1 MELIWHDVLHAIRAL
16 IKHRGYS
23 AFAILTL
30 GLGIGANVG
39 IFNVFGSL
47 LSPALPVPRSS
58 ELVEVAS
65 RSTSTQPAGKGLSW
79 PAYLEYVNA
88 RLNALP
94 ELAAYDPHL
103 TAEIGRGNETVSA
116 RVTAVTGNYFGLLQV
131 HAFRGRVINEQDD
144 DPNSVGDV
152 VLLSHR
158 CWRDLFGGRAEALG
172 TELRV
177 NETTYTIIGVAPA
190 TFTGVDPENSPD
202 IWIPLSRASRSNPT
216 LRLMMSDVTSTPVRV
231 FGRLTQ
237 GASVLQARDQLKIV
251 AGQLGS
257 GKSQRMGWRNIGKRP
272 VPNYWEK
279 PWPDIVLM
287 DNARKE
293 AVRNTSLLV
302 FAVAGSILVL
312 VAGNLTSILLARTE
326 RRSREFAIRIA
337 LGASKWRI
345 IRGILIESFLVS
357 GLGAVVGLIFA
368 FFFIRLVI
376 GLSPEDIRW
385 HKTIATG
392 VFDGRVLAF
401 GFGIAALVAGGFSL
415 APMVRTAFINPKF
428 AMPMAASTGTSGRTS
443 TTFRNLLTIL
453 QTATSVVLLAFT
465 LLLVRSAWNRSR
477 VEFTYDA
484 QRVSTILWKLP
495 GVPRS
500 SDAETRFRN
509 AFVEKLKHLPG
520 IQAAALCNPCRLG
533 ARFDYPDWYD
543 SIAITPDY
551 FGVVNAPI
559 LRGRNFTDL
568 DRSEAPLVGIVNQQ
582 MARKFWPRQNPIGQR
597 LEHSRWDG
605 DTVEIVGVVA
615 DTRKQRADEHEDPIL
630 YRPFNQV
637 NTATTTSMRAA
648 PSPIIRTDRRSLS
661 LSEIRTAAKEIN
673 ANVVIA
679 EVLTVADDLEEETLV
694 LRLAAWV
701 FVAFA
706 IISITLTGV
715 GLYGLLSYIASAQT
729 RELGVRLAL
738 GAPRTSVLHLMLKR
752 GAILALVGVT
762 IGLIAEIA
770 CPNIFS
776 GALYGVGM
784 WGALY
789 GVGMH
794 DIPTLGFV
802 ALIVFCVAI
811 AASWIPSWRAS
822 RLNPIETMRQE

>member
-1 MELIWHDVLHAIRAL
+1 MQHIWHDVLHATRSL

-23 AFAILTL
+23 VFAILTL

-58 ELVEVAS
+58 ELVEIVS
-65 RSTSTQPAGKGLSW
+65 RSTSTQPSGKGLSW
-79 PAYLEYVNA
+79 PTYLEYVNA

-94 ELAAYDPHL
+94 QLAAYDPHL
-103 TAEIGRGNETVSA
+103 AFEIGRGNETVSA

-144 DPNSVGDV
+144 DPNSVGDAV
-152 VLLSHR
+152 VLSHR
-158 CWRDLFGGRAEALG
+158 CWRNLFGDRDEALG

-177 NETTYTIIGVAPA
+177 NETTYTIVGVAPA

-202 IWIPLSRASRSNPT
+202 IWIPLSRASRSDPS

-231 FGRLTQ
+231 FGRLSQ
-237 GASVLQARDQLKIV
+237 GASISQAREQLKIV

-257 GKSQRMGWRNIGKRP
+257 GKSQMMGWRNIGKRM

-287 DNARKE
+287 DDARKE

-302 FAVAGSILVL
+302 FAVAASILVL

-326 RRSREFAIRIA
+326 RQGREFAIRIA

-345 IRGILIESFLVS
+345 IRGILIESLLVS
-357 GLGAVVGLIFA
+357 GLGTVVALIFA

-392 VFDGRVLAF
+392 VFDGRVLSF

-415 APMVRTAFINPKF
+415 APMVRTAFINPKL
-428 AMPMAASTGTSGRTS
+428 AMQMSASTGTSGRTS

-465 LLLVRSAWNRSR
+465 LLLIRSAWNRSR

-495 GVPRS
+495 GVPRI
-500 SDAETRFRN
+500 SDAEASFRN
-509 AFVEKLKHLPG
+509 AFVERLKNLPG
-520 IQAAALCNPCRLG
+520 VQQAALCYPCRLG
-533 ARFDYPDWYD
+533 ARFDIPDWYD
-543 SIAITPDY
+543 SVAITPDY

-559 LRGRNFTDL
+559 VRGRNFTDL

-605 DTVEIVGVVA
+605 DTVKIVGVVG
-615 DTRKQRADEHEDPIL
+615 DTRKQRAEEHEDPTL
-630 YRPFNQV
+630 YRPLNQV
-637 NTATTTSMRAA
+637 KIETTSMRAS
-648 PSPIIRTDRRSLS
+648 PSPIIRTDRGSLS
-661 LSEIRTAAKEIN
+661 LSEIRAAAKEIN

-679 EVLTVADDLEEETLV
+679 EVVTVADDLEGETLV

-706 IISITLTGV
+706 MISITLTGV

-729 RELGVRLAL
+729 RELGIRLAL
-738 GAPRTSVLHLMLKR
+738 GAPRTSVLLLMLKR
-752 GAILALVGVT
+752 GVILALVGVT
-762 IGLIAEIA
+762 IGLMAETA

-776 GALYGVGM
+776 GALYSVGM
-784 WGALY
+784 WGGLY
-789 GVGMH
+789 GVSMH
-794 DIPTLGFV
+794 DISTLGFV
-802 ALIVFCVAI
+802 ALIVFCFAI

-822 RLNPIETMRQE
+822 RLNPNEAIRQE